1 MVIRGIAGRR
11 SKIKIFLLN
20 LSIFTAIMAVSSGMS
35 FLLSTTLSVLL
46 FAGMQMYR
54 QQLASK
60 EYLTIL
66 GGFLGSNL
74 FIFVLTAVG
83 NLESTLFGRGFQTK
97 FFPEVISC
105 LLIALFASGL
115 VHRVCVTTCFIF
127 SIIAL
132 YFINNI
138 SQATYAV
145 PVTAA
150 PERTKS
156 GKKNEF
162 SAGH

>member
-105 LLIALFASGL
+105 LLIALFA
-115 VHRVCVTTCFIF
+115 
-127 SIIAL
+127 L

-156 GKKNEF
+156 GKKK
-162 SAGH
+162 